1 MTDRVVEALPSDAL
15 VLLVGASG
23 SGKSTWAAARFA
35 PDEILSSDAFRA
47 LVAGDAADQAAT
59 ADAFGVLQQ
68 VARARLHRGLRT
80 VVDATNLSRGA
91 RRTSLR
97 LAAQTERPTVAIV
110 FDISLERCLRQ
121 NLARPDRSVPEAVIR
136 RHWLALQDA
145 LGQLPTEGYARVV
158 RLQDDDID
166 GP

>member
-1 MTDRVVEALPSDAL
+1 MAERIVEALPSDAL

-23 SGKSTWAAARFA
+23 AGKSTWAAAHFA
-35 PDEILSSDAFRA
+35 PDTILSSDAFRA

-59 ADAFGVLQQ
+59 ADAFEVLHQ
-68 VARARLHRGLRT
+68 VARARLRRGLRT
-80 VVDATNLSRGA
+80 VVDATNLTRGA
-91 RRTSLR
+91 RRTLRR
-97 LAAQTERPTVAIV
+97 LAAEAERPAVAIV
-110 FDISLERCLRQ
+110 FDISLDRCLRQ

-136 RHWLALQDA
+136 RHRLALQDA

-166 GP
+166 GR